1 MSNILTLTDA
11 AGNTIVSCSVNLQIV
26 IDADDANVQAIN
38 SALGLGNIT
47 MYVQGN
53 AVPTTANTTCM
64 WTDMKLLQFNSMT
77 PPPGSGMITIEV
89 I

>member
-1 MSNILTLTDA
+1 MLTLTDA
-11 AGNTIVSCSVNLQIV
+11 EGNTLVSCSVNLQIV

-53 AVPTTANTTCM
+53 AVPTSANTTCM

-77 PPPGSGMITIEV
+77 PPPGSGMITIEIV
-89 I
+89 